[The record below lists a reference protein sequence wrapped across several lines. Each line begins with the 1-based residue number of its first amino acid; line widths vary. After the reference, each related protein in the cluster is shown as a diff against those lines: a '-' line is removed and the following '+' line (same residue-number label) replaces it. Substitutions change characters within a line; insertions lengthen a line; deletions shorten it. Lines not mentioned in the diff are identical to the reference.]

1 MTGHVHS
8 PTCYGLY
15 LAIGFSL
22 TSHAATITGEVKGP
36 ANAGLKGAFVTAQDT
51 HTRITVAVLTDE
63 AGHYRIENLPAG
75 NYQLSIR
82 SVGYRLEPAMSV
94 TVTSDGHES
103 RELALRKDAVRWSD
117 ISIYQ
122 GKELFPEGKGS
133 DLLFGNCTG
142 CHAFQ
147 NEMATATNDADGWKK
162 RVEYERT
169 TYEFGLGQLT
179 GQDVEELSSY
189 LGRLFGPHSVLDTSP
204 ADMLGEDRHAG
215 YQDTVRSFSSD
226 SLNIVYVE
234 YDVPPPG
241 AFPFSATPDATGSI
255 WIPNG
260 GAANKITRLQPQPG
274 VLQDF
279 PAPTAGTASVGS
291 LVAAPDGSIWLAEQG
306 PNGLGRWDPDSHR
319 IVEYPDDSAIKGG
332 TKNTVRIDASGNIW
346 SGGVPLTRFDPKSR
360 RFTRVTKVPAAY
372 DLELDTEGNA
382 WFTDPVMNRIGR
394 VDGKTLAVS
403 QWELPTPDAGPRRL
417 QIAHDGM
424 IWIAE
429 VNAGKLAR
437 FEPKTHAFKEFVL
450 PSPEP
455 SPWAL
460 AFDNDGYL
468 WYSSYD
474 TDSIGRFDTHTGK
487 AIRYPFPHS
496 EITVH
501 EFCRDATGK
510 IWYASAANKKVGYFF
525 LPDSK

>member
-1 MTGHVHS
+1 MRS
-8 PTCYGLY
+8 PARYGLY
-15 LAIGFSL
+15 LAMSFSL
-22 TSHAATITGEVKGP
+22 TCHAATITGEVKGP
-36 ANAGLKGAFVTAQDT
+36 DSAGIKGVFVTAQDT
-51 HTRITVAVLTDE
+51 HTKIMVAVLTDD
-63 AGHYRIENLPAG
+63 AGRYRIENLRAG
-75 NYQLSIR
+75 DYQLSAQ
-82 SVGYRLEPAMSV
+82 SVGYRSDPAMSI

-103 RELALRKDAVRWSD
+103 RGLALRKDAVRWSD

-122 GKELFPEGKGS
+122 GKELFPEAKGS
-133 DLLFGNCTG
+133 DLLFENCTG

-169 TYEFGLGQLT
+169 TYDFGLGQLT
-179 GQDVEELSSY
+179 EQDVEELSSY
-189 LGRLFGPHSVLDTSP
+189 LSRLFGPHSVLQKSP

-226 SLNIVYVE
+226 SLKIVYVE

-241 AFPFSATPDATGSI
+241 AFPFSATPDAMGNI

-260 GAANKITRLQPQPG
+260 GAAGKITRLQPQSG

-279 PAPTAGTASVGS
+279 PAPASGAASVGS
-291 LVAAPDGSIWLAEQG
+291 LVAAHDGSIWLAEYG
-306 PNGLGRWDPDSHR
+306 PNKLGRWDPDGQR
-319 IVEYPDDSAIKGG
+319 IVEYPDDSATKGR

-346 SGGVPLTRFDPKSR
+346 SGGVPLTRFDPKSG
-360 RFTRVTKVPAAY
+360 RFTSVAKVPAAY
-372 DLELDTEGNA
+372 DVELDPQGNA
-382 WFTDPVMNRIGR
+382 WFTDPVTNRIGR
-394 VDGKTLAVS
+394 VNGKTLGVS
-403 QWELPTPDAGPRRL
+403 QWALPTPNAGPRRL

-429 VNAGKLAR
+429 FNAGKLAR
-437 FEPKTHAFKEFVL
+437 FEPQTHAFEEFVL

-474 TDSIGRFDTHTGK
+474 TDAVGRFDTKTGK

-501 EFCRDATGK
+501 EFCRDAAGK
-510 IWYASAANKKVGYFF
+510 IWYASSANKKVGYFF
-525 LPDSK
+525 LSDSK